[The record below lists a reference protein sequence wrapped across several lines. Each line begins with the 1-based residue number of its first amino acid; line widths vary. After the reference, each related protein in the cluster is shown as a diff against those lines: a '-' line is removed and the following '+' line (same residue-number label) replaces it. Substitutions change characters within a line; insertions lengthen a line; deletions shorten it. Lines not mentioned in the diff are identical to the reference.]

1 MLYFLLAKITN
12 HLKASVNKAKK
23 GECESV
29 HNFGGGRKGSKS
41 DSATMVHRTLYAGE
55 ELFGWIRSS
64 HHITKKFPCFFLL
77 SFASLVADATVLLSS
92 VASQAGDHT
101 SCQELGDYC
110 SSASWN
116 RSYIMLLIL
125 LCSSVYYVLPWF
137 CDFGSSWRLEV
148 GSVQKLAGRTVHRQR
163 DKTLPKNK
171 NLA

>member
-110 SSASWN
+110 SFCILESQLYNAVN
-116 RSYIMLLIL
+116 PAMFKCVLCPTLIL
-125 LCSSVYYVLPWF
+125 WF
-137 CDFGSSWRLEV
+137 WFFLEIGSWICP
-148 GSVQKLAGRTVHRQR
+148 
-163 DKTLPKNK
+163 KTCREDCP
-171 NLA
+171 